1 MGRPI
6 DKNFIGDPDAK
17 DGLQIN
23 LTTATFADGDS
34 VTGPYIVRQRSNL
47 LYEVSNSAGT
57 ESEVLELFNAT
68 GQPPAGFA
76 ALRAVPVSGPTEY
89 VRSIHGKTVKT
100 FQGNIYSWVHQLEG
114 KTATRKEQADFSP
127 AMS

>member
-6 DKNFIGDPDAK
+6 DKNFIGDPERT
-17 DGLQIN
+17 GLQIN
-23 LTTATFADGDS
+23 LTTATFADGGT

-47 LYEVSNSAGT
+47 QYEVSNSAGT
-57 ESEVLELFNAT
+57 KSEVLTLFDAT
-68 GQPPAGFA
+68 GSAPPGFA
-76 ALRAVPVSGPTEY
+76 ALRVLPATGGSEY
-89 VRSIHGKTVKT
+89 VRSLHGNTVKT

-114 KTATRKEQADFSP
+114 KTATEQNQADFEP